1 MTAGTTVALLESGGH
16 FLMLTTADLYH
27 KIELTGKKEV
37 AMDGEK
43 SIGPVEALELALA
56 REKASIELY
65 KKLAAEHKVAEEIFT
80 LLFNEENKHK
90 KLIENKIFELT
101 K

>member
-1 MTAGTTVALLESGGH
+1 M
-16 FLMLTTADLYH
+16 
-27 KIELTGKKEV
+27 
-37 AMDGEK
+37 MDGEK
-43 SIGPVEALELALA
+43 NIGPVEALELALS

-65 KKLAAEHKVAEEIFT
+65 RRLALEHKVAEDVFT
-80 LLFNEENKHK
+80 FLFNEENKHR